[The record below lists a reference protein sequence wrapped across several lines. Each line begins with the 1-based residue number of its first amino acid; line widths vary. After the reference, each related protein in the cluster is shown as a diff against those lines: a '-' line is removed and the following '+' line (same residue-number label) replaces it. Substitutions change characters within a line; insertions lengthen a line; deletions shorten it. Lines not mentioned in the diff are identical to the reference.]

1 MARIVS
7 VRVIIASVF
16 GDWIVVRRVS
26 MRQNYNMVVL
36 TNCTSEAA
44 ITELNELCRWARAL
58 RRL

>member
-1 MARIVS
+1 
-7 VRVIIASVF
+7 VIIASVF